1 MIAVVD
7 TLEINC
13 GYSIQLDDDI
23 NITQKF
29 SSSKQ
34 TPSFSFL
41 SQKFLFFILKGSF
54 LANQQA
60 LLSEINQAYFSE
72 TIPITFE
79 PVPIAEDLKML
90 GNQLHM
96 IPSVLGVVGIDLS
109 RVPSYTTAINSRR
122 LYSFSGS
129 LPTYDS
135 VSVPGIRS

>member
-79 PVPIAEDLKML
+79 PVPIAEDLKVRSITCSL
-90 GNQLHM
+90 KE
-96 IPSVLGVVGIDLS
+96 
-109 RVPSYTTAINSRR
+109 YTTIYSKFFLLLLLKDINKICFFDISKEI
-122 LYSFSGS
+122 S
-129 LPTYDS
+129 S
-135 VSVPGIRS
+135 VSLECL